1 MRTIASIL
9 DRLLAHHPTYG
20 EALQAGIVNYSALA
34 RLLRPEIEEALLE
47 PISDGAVTMALRRH
61 AEQVLSQYPTERIH
75 PIRNITVR
83 SEIVEVAYHSTPEL
97 NVVHQKLLKFAERY
111 EQPFLAYGQGTGE
124 TTFDMSRVLLPHL
137 KDLTKGLKPIALYDN
152 LATISVR
159 LPTDTVTTTGVYYPF
174 VKALA
179 WSKINVYQIISYFTE
194 VTFVVAEADIDKA
207 FSLLKSLQKRS
218 VS

>member
-1 MRTIASIL
+1 M
-9 DRLLAHHPTYG
+9 
-20 EALQAGIVNYSALA
+20 NYSALA
-34 RLLRPEIEEALLE
+34 RLLRPEIEAALLE

-61 AEQVLSQYPTERIH
+61 AEQVLSQYPTERVH

-97 NVVHQKLLKFAERY
+97 NVVHQKLLKLAERY
-111 EQPFLAYGQGTGE
+111 DQPFLSYGQGTGE
-124 TTFDMSRVLLPHL
+124 TTFDMSQVLLPHL
-137 KDLTKGLKPIALYDN
+137 KELTKGIKPIVLYDN

-159 LPTDTVTTTGVYYPF
+159 LPSDTVVISGVYYPF

-179 WSKINVYQIISYFTE
+179 WAQINVYQIISYFSE

-207 FSLLKSLQKRS
+207 FSLLKGLQKRNLKRA
-218 VS
+218 